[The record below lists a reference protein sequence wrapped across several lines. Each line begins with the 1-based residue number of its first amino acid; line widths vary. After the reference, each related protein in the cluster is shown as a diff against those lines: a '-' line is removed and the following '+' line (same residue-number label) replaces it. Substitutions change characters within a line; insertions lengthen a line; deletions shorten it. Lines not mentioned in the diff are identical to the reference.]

1 MDLFKKK
8 QPTEEELQEQKRLED
23 IAKDNINIQNEFKEW
38 LQTVHNIAKDPLL
51 NREQKRSGLRQWID
65 KLSELAYTT
74 YFYEFMKIIQAKKEN
89 CMEYEN
95 VEEQTKSILDWLPRL
110 RDHEELVKLIIKE
123 RREKYKLKV

>member
-23 IAKDNINIQNEFKEW
+23 IAKGNINVQKEFQSW

>member
-38 LQTVHNIAKDPLL
+38 LQTVHNIAKDHLL

-74 YFYEFMKIIQAKKEN
+74 YFYEFMKIIQSKKEN

-95 VEEQTKSILDWLPRL
+95 VDEQTKSIIDWLPRL